1 MKWLKVLEN
10 KEKMT
15 VDKLIELKLKNEKKQ
30 KREKDQR
37 KKMNE
42 TFEDRV
48 SFH

>member
-48 SFH
+48 SFL